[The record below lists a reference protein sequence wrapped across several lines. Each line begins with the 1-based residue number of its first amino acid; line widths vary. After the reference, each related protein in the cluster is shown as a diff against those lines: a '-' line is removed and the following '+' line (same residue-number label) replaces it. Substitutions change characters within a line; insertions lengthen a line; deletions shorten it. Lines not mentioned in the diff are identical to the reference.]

1 MEKNLCRSQA
11 KAFRRHRGTAN
22 KRPAFAEF
30 GDAKLS
36 ARPSS
41 GQLRESLQGRA
52 RSEPECPCRF
62 ERIH

>member
-1 MEKNLCRSQA
+1 MKKNLRRPQA
-11 KAFRRHRGTAN
+11 KAFRRHHGTAN

-41 GQLRESLQGRA
+41 GQLCESLQGSV